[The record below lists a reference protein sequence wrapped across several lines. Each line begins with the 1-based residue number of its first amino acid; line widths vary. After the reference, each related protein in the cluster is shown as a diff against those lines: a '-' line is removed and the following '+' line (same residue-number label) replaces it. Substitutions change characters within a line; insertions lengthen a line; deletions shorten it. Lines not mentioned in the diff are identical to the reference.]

1 MKMRSKFLLVSGTVC
16 LLFFLSFFSILY
28 LVQNFP
34 VSDQLPENGI
44 IVVFGAGI
52 YNTRPSLTLQM
63 RLDKALE
70 IAQKISNTLFYLSGT
85 KSEVIIMRQYLIKQ
99 GISRNKLI
107 EDPEGKTTAYTIR
120 NLSRSYKNETLI
132 LVSQHYHLRRIALL
146 CRKHHL
152 LNAFFVATDHR
163 SVDNQFSLVLREVF
177 AMYKAFLW
185 D

>member
-1 MKMRSKFLLVSGTVC
+1 MKTRSKLLLLLVTVFLL
-16 LLFFLSFFSILY
+16 FLISFFSILG
-28 LVQNFP
+28 LVQHFP
-34 VSDQLPENGI
+34 ISGQLPETGI

-70 IAQKISNTLFYLSGT
+70 IAQNMSSVLFYISGT
-85 KSEVIIMRQYLIKQ
+85 KPEVVIMRQYLMKQ
-99 GISRNKLI
+99 GIPREQII
-107 EDPEGKTTAYTIR
+107 EDLEGKTTAHTIR

-146 CRKHHL
+146 CRKHHI
-152 LNAFFVATDHR
+152 LNTFFVATEHR
-163 SVDNQFSLVLREVF
+163 AVDNHILLILREVF